1 MISKFLIRRS
11 LQYQTFRLFSV
22 GLGHPPS
29 DSENPVRFKFIYPRD
44 NITKE
49 VLARE
54 GESLLEVAH
63 NNEVDL
69 EGACA

>member
-1 MISKFLIRRS
+1 MRMTRT
-11 LQYQTFRLFSV
+11 YPFRLFSV
-22 GLGHPPS
+22 GVGHPPAE
-29 DSENPVRFKFIYPRD
+29 SENPVRFKFHYSKD
-44 NITKE
+44 NIDKV

-63 NNEVDL
+63 NNEIDL

>member
-1 MISKFLIRRS
+1 MLSKFIYRLAIRQVIYRA
-11 LQYQTFRLFSV
+11 FSV
-22 GLGHPPS
+22 GVGEPPKPE
-29 DSENPVRFKFIYPRD
+29 ENPVRFKFHLARD
-44 NITKE
+44 DITHE

-63 NNEVDL
+63 NNHVEL